1 MGNKLIVP
9 FVFSHKVDKRIFA
22 WIFCKYADFCLRN
35 DMPMITEEEYCR
47 DEALI
52 DSYNSWD
59 PQKDVCTVLAPDRE
73 ILKKQLK
80 SVVITED
87 ERKTYLKDL
96 DIDNSSKSR
105 IWVSVEE
112 HKGFEELIDKK
123 IREVEARYGKINVI
137 VTWIRYPALAECARK
152 YGIKVLTQE
161 VSSVRGGYTY
171 KEVLGYF
178 NFGEKY
184 TSKTIQEGYL
194 AVENQLD
201 QEVVLSRKEILALIL
216 KKEHLEILNRLE
228 DAIYEFGVDADAERD
243 AFFGKYS
250 DISQRE
256 IIEGV
261 RRLIDPSNVLARY
274 HPHTK
279 PENPELEFDI
289 DDSVSSLEWILKCR
303 RIVSGISNVGF
314 EAALAGRTAY
324 ILCEKA
330 PFYSAGVHSLRNM
343 EESITP
349 IKMLNYMLFGYFAPW
364 DLMFDVDYI
373 LWRAADPDPIEVYR
387 RNLSYVLKKEQLD
400 YNEMSEISQEQRIKD
415 ILSKIHG
422 LSDNEIER
430 FVKKSRNKPYLE
442 ILEIQESCQKKLNE
456 TNIELESRKSE
467 LAYYKNE
474 VKTMRDSTSWRMTK
488 PLRNGGDILRKVK
501 KMH

>member
-1 MGNKLIVP
+1 MG
-9 FVFSHKVDKRIFA
+9 KRGRA
-22 WIFCKYADFCLRN
+22 
-35 DMPMITEEEYCR
+35 
-47 DEALI
+47 
-52 DSYNSWD
+52 
-59 PQKDVCTVLAPDRE
+59 
-73 ILKKQLK
+73 
-80 SVVITED
+80 
-87 ERKTYLKDL
+87 
-96 DIDNSSKSR
+96 
-105 IWVSVEE
+105 
-112 HKGFEELIDKK
+112 
-123 IREVEARYGKINVI
+123 
-137 VTWIRYPALAECARK
+137 AECARK

-184 TSKTIQEGYL
+184 TSKTIQEDYL

-303 RIVSGISNVGF
+303 RIVLFSRGSFIKEYGRIYNSDKNVELHVVWLFCTMGF
-314 EAALAGRTAY
+314 N
-324 ILCEKA
+324 
-330 PFYSAGVHSLRNM
+330 V
-343 EESITP
+343 
-349 IKMLNYMLFGYFAPW
+349 
-364 DLMFDVDYI
+364 
-373 LWRAADPDPIEVYR
+373 
-387 RNLSYVLKKEQLD
+387 
-400 YNEMSEISQEQRIKD
+400 
-415 ILSKIHG
+415 
-422 LSDNEIER
+422 
-430 FVKKSRNKPYLE
+430 
-442 ILEIQESCQKKLNE
+442 
-456 TNIELESRKSE
+456 
-467 LAYYKNE
+467 
-474 VKTMRDSTSWRMTK
+474 
-488 PLRNGGDILRKVK
+488 
-501 KMH
+501 